1 METKKKFSIPK
12 GYRTPLL
19 LLGSIILGAVLG
31 ITLGEKILWIK
42 PIGTI
47 FVNLCFTVAVPTV
60 LFSIVS
66 SVSRIQTAGRL
77 GKILYNTILIFVIT
91 GIIAGALMIVYC
103 QIVDPGKGIENI
115 VAISDSEIT
124 EFSLADRIVETITV
138 TDFPDLFSRSHVLP
152 LIIASLL
159 IGAILSKMGE
169 KAETVRN
176 IMDVFADLTM
186 KIVQLIMKF
195 VAPIGLVAYFA
206 ALIAELGPELLG
218 SYARV
223 TLLIYYPLG
232 IIYFFAANFL
242 FTYISGKMPAVKAF
256 FSRIFPV
263 AITAFGTQSSIAA
276 MPGNLEAAQEIGVP
290 KDIRSVVIPLGAT
303 AHMDGA
309 VMSNILKIA
318 MMFAITGQSF
328 TGIGTWASAIL
339 ICVLCGVVTS
349 AIPGAGMI
357 GAVII
362 MDFFGFPSE
371 LFPIIAS
378 LTFLVDPLSTMNN
391 CAGDCSASMLVTRIV
406 EGKDWMKRKLTA
418 KEEKVTQ

>member
-1 METKKKFSIPK
+1 MENKKKFSIPK
-12 GYRTPLL
+12 GYRLPLIL
-19 LLGSIILGAVLG
+19 LCSIILGSVLG
-31 ITLGEKILWIK
+31 LVFGEKILWIK
-42 PIGTI
+42 PIGKI
-47 FVNLCFTVAVPTV
+47 FINLCFTIAVPTV
-60 LFSIVS
+60 LFSIIS

-77 GKILYNTILIFVIT
+77 GKILRYAILIFVLT
-91 GIIAGALMIVYC
+91 GILAGILMIFYC
-103 QIVDPGKGIENI
+103 QVVNPGKGIENI
-115 VAISDSEIT
+115 APISNAEISD
-124 EFSLADRIVETITV
+124 FSLSDRIVETITV
-138 TDFPDLFSRSHVLP
+138 TDFPNLFSRLHMLP
-152 LIIASLL
+152 LIIACLL
-159 IGAILSKMGE
+159 IGIVLSKMGD
-169 KAETVRN
+169 KAEPVRN
-176 IMDVFADLTM
+176 IMDVFAELTM
-186 KIVQLIMKF
+186 KIVQGIMKY

-206 ALIAELGPELLG
+206 ALIANLGPKLLS

-232 IIYFFAANFL
+232 IVYFFVANFI
-242 FTYISGKMPAVKAF
+242 FAYISGRLPGVKAF

-276 MPGNLEAAQEIGVP
+276 MPSNLAAAQEIGVP

-318 MMFAITGQSF
+318 MMFAITGRSF
-328 TGIGTWASAIL
+328 TGIATWGSAIL

-362 MDFFGFPSE
+362 MDFFGFPAE

-378 LTFLVDPLSTMNN
+378 LTFLVDPMSTMIN
-391 CAGDCSASMLVTRIV
+391 CTGDCSASMLVSRKV
-406 EGKDWMKRKLTA
+406 EGRDWMKLKLTA
-418 KEEKVTQ
+418 NEEKIM